1 MLNNERYDNWTN
13 FINDEKYIKYFV
25 SNEDI
30 WNNKLKELKLYVN
43 ENKKRPSIKDIN
55 TKTLGLWL
63 SDQLTNYKTKKKI
76 MAKNKIYDNWTNFIN
91 DEKYIKYFVS
101 NEDIWNNKLKELKLY
116 FNEKNSKPSIKD
128 KDAKT
133 LRLWL
138 STQLT
143 NYKTKKNIM
152 LNNEIYDNWTIFIND
167 EKYIKYFVSN
177 EDIWNNKLKELKLYL
192 NDNNSK
198 PPIKDINTKTLRLW
212 LSTQTTQYKTKK
224 KIMSKNEIYD
234 NWTNFIN
241 DEKYIKYFK

>member
-116 FNEKNSKPSIKD
+116 
-128 KDAKT
+128 
-133 LRLWL
+133 
-138 STQLT
+138 
-143 NYKTKKNIM
+143 
-152 LNNEIYDNWTIFIND
+152 
-167 EKYIKYFVSN
+167 
-177 EDIWNNKLKELKLYL
+177 L

-198 PPIKDINTKTLRLW
+198 PPIKDINTKTLGLW